1 MNENSESHRRSR
13 IFTPRSH
20 VMKNRLTAAMAA
32 ILVASLGASAY
43 AQAAQTTPPAPATA
57 PSTTAPSTTN
67 SDQSSQSMPSGTTSS
82 DASKIEQKIK
92 HALTAHG
99 VTATHVTVQFQDGT
113 ATLSGTVAN
122 QKDVTKAKKAAMRV
136 RGVKHVDTSGLQ
148 AQAQGGAGQGV
159 D

>member
-1 MNENSESHRRSR
+1 
-13 IFTPRSH
+13 
-20 VMKNRLTAAMAA
+20 MKNRITAAMAA

-43 AQAAQTTPPAPATA
+43 AQAAQTTPPAP
-57 PSTTAPSTTN
+57 TTAPYATN
-67 SDQSSQSMPSGTTSS
+67 SDQSSQSMPSDTASS

-148 AQAQGGAGQGV
+148 AQAQGGSGQGV

>member
-1 MNENSESHRRSR
+1 
-13 IFTPRSH
+13 
-20 VMKNRLTAAMAA
+20 MKNRLTAAMAA

-43 AQAAQTTPPAPATA
+43 AQAAQTTPPAPA
-57 PSTTAPSTTN
+57 TAPSTTN

-148 AQAQGGAGQGV
+148 AQAQGGSGQGV

>member
-1 MNENSESHRRSR
+1 
-13 IFTPRSH
+13 
-20 VMKNRLTAAMAA
+20 MKSRLTAAMAA

-57 PSTTAPSTTN
+57 PYTTH
-67 SDQSSQSMPSGTTSS
+67 SDQSSQSMSNGTTSS

-99 VTATHVTVQFQDGT
+99 VTATNVSVQFQEGT

-122 QKDVTKAKKAAMRV
+122 KKDIAKAKKAAMRV

-148 AQAQGGAGQGV
+148 AQAQGGSGHGV